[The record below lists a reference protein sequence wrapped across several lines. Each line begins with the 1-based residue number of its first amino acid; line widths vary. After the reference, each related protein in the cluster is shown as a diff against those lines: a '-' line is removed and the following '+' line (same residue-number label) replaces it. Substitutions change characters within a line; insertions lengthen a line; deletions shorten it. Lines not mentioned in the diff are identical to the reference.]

1 MEMPRYNLKIHSLE
15 PIGNSGRHAI
25 FRWAHSSCHRAFLRL
40 CDPAILHSLPIDFLK
55 VEIAKST
62 QVFRELP
69 ASGLK
74 LRHACK
80 AGGRGSMRAV
90 RKHFA
95 KRFNA
100 AGAEN
105 HVWRDCKIEEIP
117 LRDAGG
123 PLLPSQGNLHE
134 SNVSFIVDTRPR
146 RTRRPAPP
154 CRGP

>member
-1 MEMPRYNLKIHSLE
+1 MEVRSDDWQIHSHE
-15 PIGNSGRHAI
+15 PIGNNRRHAI
-25 FRWAHSSCHRAFLRL
+25 FRWAYSFCHRAFLRL
-40 CDPAILHSLPIDFLK
+40 SDPTILHSLPIDLLK

-100 AGAEN
+100 ARTQN
-105 HVWRDCKIEEIP
+105 HVRRYRTFKAIP
-117 LRDAGG
+117 LRDTGG
-123 PLLPSQGNLHE
+123 PLLSPQGNLHQ
-134 SNVSFIVDTRPR
+134 NKLALIKLPQ
-146 RTRRPAPP
+146 ALLA
-154 CRGP
+154 

>member
-1 MEMPRYNLKIHSLE
+1 MEMPRYNLQIHSLE
-15 PIGNSGRHAI
+15 PIGNRGRHAI
-25 FRWAHSSCHRAFLRL
+25 FRWAHSFCHRAFLRFS
-40 CDPAILHSLPIDFLK
+40 DPVILHSLPIDLLK

-80 AGGRGSMRAV
+80 AGGLARMRAV

-100 AGAEN
+100 ARTRSEERRYRK
-105 HVWRDCKIEEIP
+105 VKEIP
-117 LRDAGG
+117 LRDTRG
-123 PLLPSQGNLHE
+123 PLLFPLGNPS
-134 SNVSFIVDTRPR
+134 T
-146 RTRRPAPP
+146 
-154 CRGP
+154 